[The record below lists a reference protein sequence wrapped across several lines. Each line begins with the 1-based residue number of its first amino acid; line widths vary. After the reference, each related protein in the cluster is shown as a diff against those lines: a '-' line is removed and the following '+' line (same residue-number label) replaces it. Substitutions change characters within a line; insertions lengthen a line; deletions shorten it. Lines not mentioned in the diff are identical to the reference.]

1 MKYAKKKLIWLL
13 TFVTLLLSLSVTAQ
27 AASTSL
33 NKRKLTLKPKQ
44 SYTLVLKNNR
54 KSVKWTTS
62 NKKVVS
68 VKKLRDKNKVKLTAK
83 KNGTAVITAKVGR
96 KKYTC
101 KVTVKLP
108 SKKCTFTVSKKS
120 LTVTDTAKLNI
131 TWSYPY
137 EGTLYYHIADKNIAS
152 CSWGPWTDKA
162 GTKTYLKIKALK
174 NGTTTITITNSAD
187 SRALKVKLTVTG
199 KGGVYS
205 SSNANSSQVT
215 KYGTVS
221 GNVTYHYNK
230 YRGYV
235 ADTTARVILV
245 PSNGSAKNFIAG
257 DYNVFRLLS
266 SNIEKLRR
274 NNIYAAIVDGMGNYR
289 IDHVPAGEYRTVIIS
304 SNSTS
309 DIWFNVSDP
318 QTYYDSIS
326 VWFRTYLNDRTASAL
341 GESVSFYRAVIGT
354 TTVYE
359 NYNTTLSHAFTYT
372 YI

>member
-1 MKYAKKKLIWLL
+1 MKYAKKKLVWLL

-33 NKRKLTLKPKQ
+33 NKKKLTLKPKQ

-68 VKKLRDKNKVKLTAK
+68 IKKTGDKNKVKLTAK
-83 KNGTAVITAKVGR
+83 KKGTAVITAKVGK

-101 KVTVKLP
+101 KVTVKSS

-120 LTVTDTAKLNI
+120 LTVTNTAKLNI
-131 TWSYPY
+131 TWAYPG
-137 EGTLYYHIADKNIAS
+137 EGTLSYRIADKSIAS

-162 GTKTYLKIKALK
+162 ETKTYLKIKALK

-199 KGGVYS
+199 KGGSYS
-205 SSNANSSQVT
+205 SSGSNSSQVT
-215 KYGTVS
+215 GYGTVS

-230 YRGYV
+230 YKGYV
-235 ADTTARVILV
+235 ADTNARVILV
-245 PSNGSAKNFIAG
+245 PSNGSAKNFIA
-257 DYNVFRLLS
+257 DNYNVFYHLS
-266 SNIEKLRR
+266 SNIENLRR
-274 NNIYAAIVDGMGNYR
+274 NNIYAATVDGMGNYR

-304 SNSTS
+304 GNSTS
-309 DIWFNVSDP
+309 NIWFNVSDH

-326 VWFRTYLNDRTASAL
+326 VWFKTYLNDQTAAAL
-341 GESVSFYRAVIGT
+341 GESVSFYRAVTGT
-354 TTVYE
+354 LTVYE
-359 NYNTTLSHAFTYT
+359 NYNSTLSNAFTYT